1 MFRPPPPTKTIILGT
16 VYFKRLSRKSKGFYQ
31 FPGFY
36 TRFTPMSWR
45 VNGRRR
51 SEEVGTLHSALP
63 FIALSAADW
72 AAALA
77 RNDSRGFSPSPG
89 QRPPQMMN
97 LTVDGRRSAN
107 TTRGESFQAPAA
119 GQITPGWSVLLICR
133 PHQPYDARTKSVAG
147 ICKAREWSRVCP
159 ATFYKTFTRILPLP
173 LR

>member
-16 VYFKRLSRKSKGFYQ
+16 VYFKRLSWKSKDFYQ

-36 TRFTPMSWR
+36 TRFTSMSWR

-51 SEEVGTLHSALP
+51 SEEVGTRHRHSLHCLP
-63 FIALSAADW
+63 LTGRPHW
-72 AAALA
+72 LA
-77 RNDSRGFSPSPG
+77 MTPEASHRRLPPG

-147 ICKAREWSRVCP
+147 ICKARE
-159 ATFYKTFTRILPLP
+159 
-173 LR
+173 